1 MKLFLYLA
9 ILFIIL
15 LGVDKMPKI
24 SVIIPAYNVEKYVEK
39 TLKSLIN
46 QTFKDFEAII
56 INDGSTDN
64 TEKIIKEVLQDTNF
78 QWKLI
83 NRENQGVSAARN
95 RGIIESKGEYLC
107 FLDADDYYHPTF
119 LEKMYNKAKEKSYDV
134 VFCNYARVN
143 EKGKIFSIHKQPKEF
158 IGVVL
163 NGKKTL
169 ELALE
174 SKLHI
179 WTASYICRKDLI
191 IDNNIFYTRGC
202 PLGEDLEFWMKT
214 LFHAEV
220 VNNLPET
227 LVYYVQRKGSSI
239 NRKQDLGVLHGYA
252 MRKRLVSYV
261 ERAEATNSTIIDLM
275 KKEGLKVL
283 LHNLFQLYRSPK
295 IDNQTLNNILQNEV
309 IKDNLMKVKNLDLTI
324 SEQLFLF
331 LLLKCPLSMRTI
343 NRFFI
348 NSIYKIKYRGYR

>member
-1 MKLFLYLA
+1 
-9 ILFIIL
+9 
-15 LGVDKMPKI
+15 MPKI

-143 EKGKIFSIHKQPKEF
+143 EKGKIISIHKQPKEF
-158 IGVVL
+158 IGVAL
-163 NGKKTL
+163 NGKKAL
-169 ELALE
+169 ELALK

-179 WTASYICRKDLI
+179 CTMSYICKKDLI

-202 PLGEDLEFWMKT
+202 PLGEDQEFWMKT
-214 LFHAEV
+214 LFHAEL

-227 LVYYVQRKGSSI
+227 LVYYVQRKGSAI
-239 NRKQDLGVLHGYA
+239 NQKHDLRVLHSYA
-252 MRKRLVSYV
+252 MRKRLVAYF
-261 ERAEATNSTIIDLM
+261 ERVEATNSTIIDLM
-275 KKEGLKVL
+275 KKEELKSL

-295 IDNQTLNNILQNEV
+295 IDNQTLKNILQNKK

-324 SEQLFLF
+324 SEQIFLF

-348 NSIYKIKYRGYR
+348 NSIYSIKYRGYR

>member
-1 MKLFLYLA
+1 
-9 ILFIIL
+9 
-15 LGVDKMPKI
+15 MPKI
-24 SVIIPAYNVEKYVEK
+24 SVIIPAYNVEKYIEK
-39 TLKSLIN
+39 TLKSLKD

-64 TEKIIKEVLQDTNF
+64 TEKIIKEVLQDTKF

-143 EKGKIFSIHKQPKEF
+143 EKGKIISIHKQPKEF
-158 IGVVL
+158 IGVAL
-163 NGKKTL
+163 NGKKAL
-169 ELALE
+169 ELALK

-179 WTASYICRKDLI
+179 CTMSYICKKDLI

-202 PLGEDLEFWMKT
+202 PLGEDQEFWMKT
-214 LFHAEV
+214 LFHAEL

-227 LVYYVQRKGSSI
+227 LVYYVQRKGSAI
-239 NRKQDLGVLHGYA
+239 NQKHDLRVLHSYA
-252 MRKRLVSYV
+252 MRKRLVAYF
-261 ERAEATNSTIIDLM
+261 ERVEATNSTIIDLM
-275 KKEGLKVL
+275 KKEELKSL

-295 IDNQTLNNILQNEV
+295 IDNQTLKNILQNEV

-324 SEQLFLF
+324 SERLF
-331 LLLKCPLSMRTI
+331 LLLLLKFPLSMRAI

-348 NSIYKIKYRGYR
+348 NSIYNINYRGYR

>member
-1 MKLFLYLA
+1 
-9 ILFIIL
+9 
-15 LGVDKMPKI
+15 MPKI
-24 SVIIPAYNVEKYVEK
+24 SVIIPAYNVEKYIEK
-39 TLKSLIN
+39 TLKSLKD

-64 TEKIIKEVLQDTNF
+64 TEKIIKEVLQGTKF

-83 NRENQGVSAARN
+83 NQENQGVSAARN
-95 RGIIESKGEYLC
+95 RGIIDSKGEYIC
-107 FLDADDYYHPTF
+107 FLDADDYYHPSF
-119 LEKMYNKAKEKSYDV
+119 LEKMYNKAKENNYDV

-143 EKGKIFSIHKQPKEF
+143 EKGKIISIHKQPKEF

-163 NGKKTL
+163 NGKKAL
-169 ELALE
+169 ELALK

-179 WTASYICRKDLI
+179 CTASYICRKDLI

-202 PLGEDLEFWMKT
+202 PIGEDQEFWMKT
-214 LFHAEV
+214 LFHAES
-220 VNNLPET
+220 VNNVPEV

-239 NRKQDLGVLHGYA
+239 NRKQDLRVLHGYA
-252 MRKRLVSYV
+252 MNKRLVVYF

-275 KKEGLKVL
+275 KKKELKSL

-295 IDNQTLNNILQNEV
+295 IDNQTLKNILQNEV

-324 SEQLFLF
+324 SERLF
-331 LLLKCPLSMRTI
+331 LLLLLKFPLSMRAI

-348 NSIYKIKYRGYR
+348 NSIYNINYRGYR